1 MTDNHD
7 DAVPDRADN
16 RDTYAAFM
24 SMTKWG
30 IILVVLALILMAVFL
45 V

>member
-7 DAVPDRADN
+7 DGVPNRADN
-16 RDTYAAFM
+16 RDTYSAFM
-24 SMTKWG
+24 TVTKWG
-30 IILVVLALILMAVFL
+30 VILVVLALVLMAVFL